1 MAPEQNKRKQVY
13 NEESDGHLIFAMSF
27 SRFLKS
33 LKKDLC
39 KNQHLSPF
47 TNSNQILTSLSE
59 KRLRKASSS
68 LALYS
73 FSCTCFSS
81 LQKEPKLV
89 ITVTPHC
96 MGGDKFSTVFPYGL
110 YAKQKDTSLHIAL
123 MEFHHHLL
131 LLTNSYQDYCE
142 AVTH

>member
-1 MAPEQNKRKQVY
+1 MQGKGSTMAPEQNKRKQVY

-96 MGGDKFSTVFPYGL
+96 MGGGQVQHCVSLRPLCKTEGYKPTYCPYGI
-110 YAKQKDTSLHIAL
+110 SSP
-123 MEFHHHLL
+123 
-131 LLTNSYQDYCE
+131 LTPAYQ
-142 AVTH
+142 